1 MLFGRKKRGFVKI
14 EEVKEF
20 QHEVNEDRIRAVEE
34 TAKKINNDASDLIDK
49 LNDIN
54 TPLAASD
61 VNGVE
66 IERTKAQMLADFIR
80 QRSNGGYLT
89 KKSALEA
96 EDENLKG
103 LLDELKADETCQDIT
118 TIDGNK
124 DVYFYSV
131 DYMSDYYAKVAMLIE
146 EDDLQRTIA
155 TIVREN
161 AKIYPSPTPTLYFTQ
176 SPYNYTET
184 QVNNALKKIMENEE
198 YSDIQELTIENDINY
213 LYSTLHMSE
222 KYAKALA
229 EEAER
234 GEEG

>member
-155 TIVREN
+155 TIVRHN
-161 AKIYPSPTPTLYFTQ
+161 AKIYPSPTPVLYFTI
-176 SPYNYTET
+176 SPYNYTEI
-184 QVNNALKKIMENEE
+184 QVNNALKKMKDNEE
-198 YSDIQELTIENDINY
+198 YSDICELTTENDIRY

-229 EEAER
+229 EEVER

>member
-155 TIVREN
+155 TIVRHN
-161 AKIYPSPTPTLYFTQ
+161 AKIYPSPTPVLYFTI
-176 SPYNYTET
+176 SPYNYTEI
-184 QVNNALKKIMENEE
+184 QVNNALKKMKDNEE
-198 YSDIQELTIENDINY
+198 YSDICELTTENDIRY